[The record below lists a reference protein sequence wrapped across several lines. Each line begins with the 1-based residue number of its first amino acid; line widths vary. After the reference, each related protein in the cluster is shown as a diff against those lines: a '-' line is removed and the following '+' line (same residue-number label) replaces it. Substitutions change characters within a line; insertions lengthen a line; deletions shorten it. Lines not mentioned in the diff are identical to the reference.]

1 MDPSTTSVIRDVFL
15 IVAAGLLAA
24 LCLVLIVVILKL
36 YRPIRETVSNSRQ
49 TTDNLSRITTDFSK
63 NSQETSENLAQT
75 SRNLVNITEKARETT
90 EELTPAIQAV
100 GEAASGIGSA
110 AATAT
115 RVAEMIGRLI
125 PQGTGTGAT
134 TSGVGGLLRLVR
146 GLFSGPRNEGNRSS
160 GSEA

>member
-1 MDPSTTSVIRDVFL
+1 MDPSTTSVVRDIFL

-24 LCLVLIVVILKL
+24 LSLVLIVVILKL

-49 TTDNLSRITTDFSK
+49 TTENLSRITTDFSK
-63 NSQETSENLAQT
+63 ISQETSENLAQT
-75 SRNLVNITEKARETT
+75 SRNMVNITEKARESA
-90 EELTPAIQAV
+90 EELAPAIHAV

-125 PQGTGTGAT
+125 PQGTGAA
-134 TSGVGGLLRLVR
+134 TSGVGSLLRLVR
-146 GLFSGPRNEGNRSS
+146 GLFSGPRNESNRSS